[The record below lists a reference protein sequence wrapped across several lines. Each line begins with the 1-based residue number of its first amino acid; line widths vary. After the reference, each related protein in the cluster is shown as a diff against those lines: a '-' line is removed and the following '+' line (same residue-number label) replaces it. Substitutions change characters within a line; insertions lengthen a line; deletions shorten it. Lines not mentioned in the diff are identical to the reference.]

1 MAGKKVIAL
10 TKEILEDFLEENGY
24 RLHNIEFERE
34 AGDWYLRVYIARN
47 DEQYVSTDDCE
58 LVSRYL
64 SDKLDEVDPIEDAYY
79 LEVSSPGIDADDIT
93 I

>member
-1 MAGKKVIAL
+1 MAGKKIIAL
-10 TKEILEDFLEENGY
+10 VEEILESFLEKDGY

-34 AGDWYLRVYIARN
+34 AGDWYLRVYIARAD
-47 DEQYVSTDDCE
+47 DEYVSTDDCE

-64 SDKLDEVDPIEDAYY
+64 SEKIDEIDPIEDAYY
-79 LEVSSPGIDADDIT
+79 LEVSSPGIDADNI